1 MMQSLSTIQL
11 TKRYAKTT
19 AVDGATVDLKPGR
32 IYGLLGPNGSGK
44 STFMKMAAG
53 LVRPSTGEIRIMNEP
68 ISPSSREHVAFMPTE
83 PYFYGYM
90 TVKQVGAFHKDF
102 YADFSA
108 DEYERL
114 LRTMS
119 LGADMKVSSLSSGMA
134 AKLKLAAAAAR
145 DARLIML
152 DEPLNGIDIIARDV
166 IMSTIIEKAN
176 ETNTIL
182 LSSHLI
188 DVMENIL
195 DEVIFI
201 KEGKVVLQGDAET
214 VREQHGKSIVDLY
227 REVFAS

>member
-1 MMQSLSTIQL
+1 MLSLSTTQL
-11 TKRYAKTT
+11 TKRYAGTT
-19 AVDGATVDLKPGR
+19 AVNSATVELKPGR

-44 STFMKMAAG
+44 STFMKLSAG
-53 LVRPSTGEIRIMNEP
+53 LVRPTEGEIRIMGEP
-68 ISPSSREHVAFMPTE
+68 ISAQSRAHVVFMPTE
-83 PYFYGYM
+83 PYFYSYM
-90 TVKQVGAFHKDF
+90 TVQQVGVFHEDF

-108 DEYERL
+108 ARYAELVTSMGLE
-114 LRTMS
+114 MN
-119 LGADMKVSSLSSGMA
+119 MKVSSLSSGMA
-134 AKLKLAAAAAR
+134 AKLKLAVAAAR
-145 DARLIML
+145 DAKLIML

-188 DVMENIL
+188 DVMEGIL

-201 KEGKVVLQGDAET
+201 KGGRIVLMGDAES
-214 VREQHGKSIVDLY
+214 VREEHGKSIVDLY

>member
-1 MMQSLSTIQL
+1 MMQTLSTTQL
-11 TKRYAKTT
+11 TKRYGGLN
-19 AVDGATVDLKPGR
+19 AVSEATVALNPGR

-53 LVRPSTGEIRIMNEP
+53 LAHPTSGAINIMGKP
-68 ISPSSREHVAFMPTE
+68 ISAESRGNIAFMPTE

-90 TVKQVGAFHKDF
+90 TVKQVGAFHADF
-102 YADFSA
+102 YTDFSA
-108 DEYERL
+108 SEYTRL
-114 LRTMS
+114 IQSMGL
-119 LGADMKVSSLSSGMA
+119 DMGMRVSSLSSGMA

-176 ETNTIL
+176 ETNTIMI
-182 LSSHLI
+182 SSHLI

-201 KEGKVVLQGDAET
+201 KQGCIVLQGEAES
-214 VREQHGKSIVDLY
+214 VREQYGKSIVDLY